1 VFSCIMRSCF
11 DRSNLSGGAGRARSR
26 NQRPNLSQ
34 RRRPTVAER
43 ILVVEDEYLS
53 RTAMSKYLSGKGYD
67 VRQAANGAEA
77 LEILTGET
85 FNLVITDFVMPHVD
99 GLRLIELI
107 HAKWARLPVIL
118 MTGYLSARAG
128 NTILEGMVAEVITKP
143 IALPELLKNIK
154 RILKSFSRF

>member
-1 VFSCIMRSCF
+1 M
-11 DRSNLSGGAGRARSR
+11 
-26 NQRPNLSQ
+26 
-34 RRRPTVAER
+34 AEK

-53 RTAMSKYLSGKGYD
+53 RTVMSKYLSGKGYE

-77 LEILTGET
+77 LEILTEET

-99 GLRLIELI
+99 GLRLVELI

-154 RILKSFSRF
+154 RILKSISRF